1 MSITVNIYYTGT
13 NGSARSFA
21 QEMTQS
27 GTVAKIR
34 AEAGNEKYNY
44 FYPLEDPETVLLIDS
59 WADQAAIDAHHTSPM
74 METITTLRNKYD
86 LHMKVERYHSD
97 DTMPAGDNQFIK
109 K

>member
-59 WADQAAIDAHHTSPM
+59 WADQAAIDAHHASPM
-74 METITTLRNKYD
+74 METITTFRNKYD